1 MVNSRRERERK
12 KGGKIKRESTHLKN
26 DSHDFL
32 LFQKEMDGVV
42 NEIGIS

>member
-1 MVNSRRERERK
+1 MVGEKERK
-12 KGGKIKRESTHLKN
+12 REYQKRKHTLKH

>member
-1 MVNSRRERERK
+1 MVNCRR
-12 KGGKIKRESTHLKN
+12 GKKREDQKRKHTHFKN

-42 NEIGIS
+42 K

>member
-1 MVNSRRERERK
+1 MVNRRRERK
-12 KGGKIKRESTHLKN
+12 KGGRSKEN

-42 NEIGIS
+42 K

>member
-1 MVNSRRERERK
+1 MVNCRRERERK
-12 KGGKIKRESTHLKN
+12 KRGGEDQKSKHTHLKN

-42 NEIGIS
+42 K

>member
-1 MVNSRRERERK
+1 MVNCRREREKK
-12 KGGKIKRESTHLKN
+12 KGGKIKRESTHTYKN

-42 NEIGIS
+42 K

>member
-1 MVNSRRERERK
+1 MIGEREREKRGEDQKRK
-12 KGGKIKRESTHLKN
+12 HTHLKN

-42 NEIGIS
+42 K